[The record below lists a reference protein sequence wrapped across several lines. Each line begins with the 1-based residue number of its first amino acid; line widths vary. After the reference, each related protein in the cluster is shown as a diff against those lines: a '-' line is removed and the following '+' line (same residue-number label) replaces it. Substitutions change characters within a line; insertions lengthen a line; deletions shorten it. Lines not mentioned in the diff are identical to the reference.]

1 MAVSVK
7 EIRKANQEFYCD
19 TYSPASNFRKIN
31 LWISLTCAVLIGVL
45 LLMACKTVTLLGYLD
60 DAMRNDLESQ
70 EVLDWAVDSVLAR
83 FFDIP
88 FCLILIA
95 TIAMCVVLIV
105 LFRNIKSYEWHKRK
119 NLLILSFLLYV
130 YAGMLIF
137 AAFHITSNNWAGVM
151 VIVIEC
157 ILIPSLKL
165 LLPPEFKAPF
175 EKLIKVFEL
184 FSQNVIKKL

>member
-31 LWISLTCAVLIGVL
+31 QWISLTCAVLIGVF
-45 LLMACKTVTLLGYLD
+45 LLMACKTVTLIGYLD
-60 DAMRNDLESQ
+60 DAMRNDIGST
-70 EVLDWAVDSVLAR
+70 EVLDWAVDRVLES
-83 FFDIP
+83 FFDVP
-88 FCLILIA
+88 FWLILIA
-95 TIAMCVVLIV
+95 TIAMCVALTV
-105 LFRNIKSYEWHKRK
+105 LFYNMKSYELHKSK
-119 NLLILSFLLYV
+119 KIVKWLFIVYVILLL
-130 YAGMLIF
+130 
-137 AAFHITSNNWAGVM
+137 AASVQSVSDNWTGVM

-157 ILIPSLKL
+157 VLIPSLKL